1 MGCEISFVIPC
12 YNSEKTITRVIDEI
26 KASVTEKD
34 YEIILINDG
43 SKDNVY
49 EVIRDL
55 ADKDKKIKVIDLIR
69 NFGQHS
75 ALMTGLRYSEG
86 DIVVCL
92 DDDGQTP
99 ADEYEK
105 LVKGVREGFDVV
117 YAKYDNKQH
126 SLFRNFGSK
135 LNDIMACLMLNKPKD
150 LYLSSYFACNR
161 LVVDEIVKYQNPFPY
176 LAGLVL
182 RTTTRIKNVPVN
194 HRKRETGESGYTLSK
209 LIGLW
214 MNGFTAFSVKPLRIA
229 TTIGFL
235 IAILGFLYGIIL
247 IIRKITNN
255 IEILGYSS
263 IMASMLFI
271 GGLVMIMLGLI
282 GEYLGRIYICLNNQP
297 QAIVR
302 NTINIKKK

>member
-55 ADKDKKIKVIDLIR
+55 ADKDKKIKVIDLIK

-229 TTIGFL
+229 TTMGFL

>member
-1 MGCEISFVIPC
+1 M
-12 YNSEKTITRVIDEI
+12 
-26 KASVTEKD
+26 
-34 YEIILINDG
+34 
-43 SKDNVY
+43 
-49 EVIRDL
+49 
-55 ADKDKKIKVIDLIR
+55 VIDLAR